1 MKPHRLVL
9 AGFGAFAKRAEI
21 DFDRLSEFGL
31 YLIIGET
38 GSGKTTIFDAMTYAL
53 YGEVAGN
60 RDKQSVASDYEH
72 RDEPYVEFHFS
83 HKNRYFIIVREVEG
97 KKPSDHSITEV
108 DSSGKP
114 MSAVT
119 GKSTV

>member
-38 GSGKTTIFDAMTYAL
+38 GSGKTTIAKAL
-53 YGEVAGN
+53 EKKLHLNNIISQLHDGDNIRVGISN
-60 RDKQSVASDYEH
+60 NLS
-72 RDEPYVEFHFS
+72 FS
-83 HKNRYFIIVREVEG
+83 SEIESKYF
-97 KKPSDHSITEV
+97 
-108 DSSGKP
+108 
-114 MSAVT
+114 
-119 GKSTV
+119 

>member
-38 GSGKTTIFDAMTYAL
+38 GSGKTTIFDAMTYSL

-83 HKNRYFIIVREVEG
+83 HKNRHFIIKRDSKRIQRAETVSEVAFG
-97 KKPSDHSITEV
+97 H
-108 DSSGKP
+108 
-114 MSAVT
+114 
-119 GKSTV
+119 